1 MKLVRF
7 VRMRILLCIVGF
19 SIVGCKENP
28 KVLEQTTDGN
38 FTLYVNNQSPT
49 RSPIDIELRLDG
61 KLALTNRLHRNDD
74 NRQQYK
80 FQLSQGKHVMAAFSK
95 KGQAKIEQ
103 EFFIEDNHWAVV
115 NYYYHRTQRAVKVY
129 PLFTFRI
136 ENNPIFSHD

>member
-7 VRMRILLCIVGF
+7 VHMRILLCIVGF

-28 KVLEQTTDGN
+28 EVLEQTTGGN

-49 RSPIDIELRLDG
+49 RFPIDIELRLDG
-61 KLALTNRLHRNDD
+61 KLALTDRLHKSDD

-80 FQLSQGKHVMAAFSK
+80 FQLSQGKHVMTAFSK

-103 EFFIEDNHWAVV
+103 EFFIEDNH
-115 NYYYHRTQRAVKVY
+115 
-129 PLFTFRI
+129 
-136 ENNPIFSHD
+136 

>member
-1 MKLVRF
+1 MVF
-7 VRMRILLCIVGF
+7 NMCWCPLLCITIVSF

-28 KVLEQTTDGN
+28 EVLEQTTDGN
-38 FTLYVNNQSPT
+38 FTLYVSNQSPT

-61 KLALTNRLHRNDD
+61 KLALTDRLYKDDD

-80 FQLSQGKHVMAAFSK
+80 FQLSQGKHVMTAFSK
-95 KGQAKIEQ
+95 KGQTKIEQ

-129 PLFTFRI
+129 PLFTFCI
-136 ENNPIFSHD
+136 ENKPIFSH